1 MEQHTENLDRLRE
14 EFERNPLDHN
24 VGVGLAECYVDLG
37 WFNEALEVYEKLF
50 ERERKEFS
58 LLLSY
63 GNLCYCCGKHDK
75 ARELFETL
83 TQLKPN
89 RLEGWN
95 NLGIVLLMLEKN
107 DEAKSAFRKVLELE
121 PNNCGA
127 LMNMGNYFDRV
138 GMLDSAVAYFQKAC
152 DARPDFSDAWY
163 NLGNAYRRT
172 DRYYEAAGAYERAL
186 RYQPEFPS
194 ALKNLGYVHELRR
207 EYDKAQECYHKA
219 LQYDKTD
226 AGLYINIASVCSKQ
240 GNYED
245 AKDYYL
251 RAVKLAPKDP
261 SGWMGLRSLSLMKGD
276 LGSYVRSTNAIL
288 HRLDGN
294 TIAETLETLRRLRQ
308 YGLLKNVLSLSER
321 LNRSEPGIT
330 AERMLAGLR
339 DGENSKIAEELYH
352 RLSGLS
358 NSTEHVQ
365 RCLIEYE
372 LAKGNVE
379 KAEKRLQVLPED
391 GMKTRRLRWNLLC
404 AGGRWDEV
412 QKSTESYLRGDPE
425 CFDAWYMLARAEI
438 HLGEEKHAREHFIN
452 ALDNGFAE
460 FELLCEEP
468 GLQQMCRDLTRRESP
483 ETTQIENV

>member
-1 MEQHTENLDRLRE
+1 M
-14 EFERNPLDHN
+14 
-24 VGVGLAECYVDLG
+24 
-37 WFNEALEVYEKLF
+37 YEKLF

-63 GNLCYCCGKHDK
+63 GNLCYRCGKHDK
-75 ARELFETL
+75 ARELFGTL

-95 NLGIVLLMLEKN
+95 NFGIVLLTLEKN
-107 DEAKSAFRKVLELE
+107 EEAKSAFGKVLELE

-127 LMNMGNYFDRV
+127 LINMGNYFDRV
-138 GMLDSAVAYFQKAC
+138 GMLDSAVAYFRKAC
-152 DARPDFSDAWY
+152 NARPDFSDAWY
-163 NLGNAYRRT
+163 NLGNAYRKT
-172 DRYYEAAGAYERAL
+172 DRYDEAAGAYKKAL
-186 RYQPEFPS
+186 KYQPEFPS

-219 LQYDKTD
+219 LQYNKTD

-240 GNYED
+240 GSYED

-276 LGSYVRSTNAIL
+276 LGTYVRSTNAIL

-308 YGLLKNVLSLSER
+308 YELLKNVLSLSER

-330 AERMLAGLR
+330 AERMLVGLR
-339 DGENSKIAEELYH
+339 DGENPMIAEELYR

-379 KAEKRLQVLPED
+379 KAEKRLQALPED
-391 GMKTRRLRWNLLC
+391 GMKTRRLRWDLLC
-404 AGGRWDEV
+404 AGERWDEV

-438 HLGEEKHAREHFIN
+438 HLGEEKHAREHLIN

-460 FELLCEEP
+460 FELLSEEP
-468 GLQQMCRDLTRRESP
+468 GLRQMCRDLTRQESP
-483 ETTQIENV
+483 DATQTAKV